1 MPRAT
6 VLLRRCEASWP
17 CRLRSWSCSEYGVRG
32 TEYALD
38 VFSPSTVVA
47 VLVRPYL
54 WPTAIGAVF
63 ALARRG
69 WWKRPP
75 FLPIPDS
82 EMVRWRVTT
91 AYGQPDMALE
101 SADVLSYLRWRRQA

>member
-6 VLLRRCEASWP
+6 VLPAP
-17 CRLRSWSCSEYGVRG
+17 LRSVVAVPPSVVFVSEYGVRG
-32 TEYALD
+32 TEYALN